1 MSRKIIFVSYGDS
14 RSAVSWSNIPYLFS
28 ENLEKKGFELIRLDI
43 NPNPE
48 TNLWWGNYVYRYLS
62 ILFPNHY
69 YSYIRTWFFR
79 RETFQKIKKIVRE
92 NPDAYFCIFLN
103 FEFYNKFSK
112 VPSLL
117 FGDWTYDIVI
127 LDRLNRKPYFFEK
140 WFTKYQRKAI
150 KNAEIVVSL
159 FKDARDS
166 IAKRYQKDVKH
177 LGINVIND
185 INNSPISDDEVLEAK
200 KNTHQILF
208 IGTPK
213 YLEGAKKLLSAFKI
227 LQKKYPEIQLN
238 IIGIKEDELFE
249 KEKLVEN
256 VNCFGYLKKDN
267 QEDNKTYYNL
277 LTQAKVLVNPSETW
291 AAYSSSIEA
300 MKYFTPVIIK
310 PYEAFVKDFGT
321 ENDFGYYL
329 ENTEIETIVNAIEK
343 VMFSENYL
351 ELCKNA
357 NARVKDYTWDNYIEK
372 IVELMQE
379 VKISKSTL

>member
-28 ENLEKKGFELIRLDI
+28 ENLEKKGFELLRLDI

-62 ILFPNHY
+62 ILFPNHQ

-79 RETFQKIKKIVRE
+79 RETFKKIKKVVKE
-92 NPDAYFCIFLN
+92 NPDAYFCVFLN

-140 WFTKYQRKAI
+140 WFADYQRKAI
-150 KNAEIVVSL
+150 KKAEIVVSL

-166 IAKRYQKDVKH
+166 IAKRHQKDVKH

-185 INNSPISDDEVLEAK
+185 INDNPISDEKILEAK
-200 KNTHQILF
+200 INSKQILF
-208 IGTPK
+208 VGAIK

-227 LQKKYPEIQLN
+227 LQKKYPELQLN
-238 IIGIKEDELFE
+238 MIGIKEEDLFE
-249 KEKLVEN
+249 KAEFVEN
-256 VNCFGYLKKDN
+256 VNCFGYLKKDVP
-267 QEDNKTYYNL
+267 EDNKTYYNL
-277 LTQAKVLVNPSETW
+277 LTNAKVLVNPSEAW

-329 ENTEIETIVNAIEK
+329 ENTEIETIVNTIEK
-343 VMFSENYL
+343 VIFAENYL

-372 IVELMQE
+372 IVQLMQE
-379 VKISKSTL
+379 VKSVS